1 MSQKKDD
8 VFELNFDDFNTGLL
22 EKNLEEKGT
31 NEFLNYY
38 IKLNS
43 DLEQKKKDLEKDKE
57 QFASNIKKEIDKLN
71 QKKAK
76 LTKDYEKMKKELFD
90 YEDYLDDYKNR
101 RIVHSLR
108 HTFVTEIQAKHT
120 LTLVQQTIG
129 HEHSNQ
135 GQTKVYT
142 GKMKVSDL
150 LPVVD
155 SVDWF

>member
-76 LTKDYEKMKKELFD
+76 LTKDYEKIKKRNCKIRVIA
-90 YEDYLDDYKNR
+90 YTIPKQIWYNNKN
-101 RIVHSLR
+101 LR
-108 HTFVTEIQAKHT
+108 FLRGTAISMI
-120 LTLVQQTIG
+120 LSII
-129 HEHSNQ
+129 
-135 GQTKVYT
+135 
-142 GKMKVSDL
+142 
-150 LPVVD
+150 
-155 SVDWF
+155 

>member
-8 VFELNFDDFNTGLL
+8 LFELNFDDFNTGLL

-76 LTKDYEKMKKELFD
+76 LIKDYEKMKKELFD
-90 YEDYLDDYKNR
+90 YED
-101 RIVHSLR
+101 
-108 HTFVTEIQAKHT
+108 
-120 LTLVQQTIG
+120 
-129 HEHSNQ
+129 
-135 GQTKVYT
+135 
-142 GKMKVSDL
+142 
-150 LPVVD
+150 
-155 SVDWF
+155 